1 MAAATGAVASAAG
14 VVVALA
20 AAFPSNNLTM
30 LVCWADL
37 Q

>member
-1 MAAATGAVASAAG
+1 VAAATGAVASAAE
-14 VVVALA
+14 VVVALT
-20 AAFPSNNLTM
+20 AAFSSNNLTI